1 MPLWGVYYRNGD
13 HKVIHT
19 DTSGLKIKDN
29 PEVEGHQMISVHKY
43 RIESPTPPGI
53 VRLPSGI
60 YITPTWERC
69 HPKTTLKDIIWDR
82 PKKKR
87 KKEDQKSWTVLS
99 SNKVDKYTVRRDVNR
114 FTCTCPGYFRSKKR
128 ECKHIRGVKEDLGL
142 T

>member
-13 HKVIHT
+13 QKVIYT
-19 DTSGLKIKDN
+19 ETSTLQIKGN
-29 PEVEGHQMISVHKY
+29 KEVEGYWMISNY
-43 RIESPTPPGI
+43 RYRVKSHTPPGI
-53 VRLPSGI
+53 VRLPGKT
-60 YITPTWERC
+60 YITPTWEEC
-69 HPKTTLKDIIWDR
+69 HPNTTLEDIIWDR

-99 SNKVDKYTVRRDVNR
+99 SNKVDKYSVKRGDGN

-128 ECKHIRGVKEDLGL
+128 ECKHIRGIKEDLGL